1 MKDPEYN
8 LLDEPWIPIRLL
20 DGTITNVGLLELVER
35 TSDIAD
41 LACELPTQNIAIQ
54 RLILAIAYRVA
65 TPSNEQEWARQWN
78 EGAPTDRMLGIW
90 KSGEIVSI
98 SSAAAIR
105 LCRSLISGQRR
116 TPYQDWK
123 RSSLTS
129 PMVSSSLPLDT
140 EKPLQRF
147 QQPKLPVGWFMFKP
161 SILRVFGLVL

>member
-20 DGTITNVGLLELVER
+20 DGSITNVGLLELVER

-78 EGAPTDRMLGIW
+78 EGAPTDLMLEYLEEW
-90 KSGEIVSI
+90 RDRFFYLAV
-98 SSAAAIR
+98 AIR
-105 LCRSLISGQRR
+105 LCRSLTSGQRR
-116 TPYQDWK
+116 TPYQGLK

-129 PMVSSSLPLDT
+129 RMVSSFLPPVT

-147 QQPKLPVGWFMFKP
+147 QRPKLPVG
-161 SILRVFGLVL
+161 